1 MENKK
6 KRVVIQNIENKRG
19 KTFQNYIDEFDYL
32 ISAGIALPV
41 QAIANPVFPFIASC
55 GKNLLKFFLN
65 DIGLLTAI
73 LYGNNIRAILDDEK
87 RINLGAVYESVVASE
102 LIAHGYRLY
111 YFDNRSKGEVDYLID
126 DYESLSV
133 IPLEAKSGKDYT
145 VHSALNTLTKN
156 NNYPIKKA
164 YVLSN
169 EREIIQKNNITYIPI
184 YNIMFFQRDK
194 IINEKQLLF

>member
-55 GKNLLKFFLN
+55 GKNLLKLYLN

-87 RINLGAVYESVVASE
+87 SINLGAVYESVVASE
-102 LIAHGYRLY
+102 LIAHGY
-111 YFDNRSKGEVDYLID
+111 
-126 DYESLSV
+126 
-133 IPLEAKSGKDYT
+133 
-145 VHSALNTLTKN
+145 
-156 NNYPIKKA
+156 
-164 YVLSN
+164 
-169 EREIIQKNNITYIPI
+169 
-184 YNIMFFQRDK
+184 
-194 IINEKQLLF
+194 

>member
-1 MENKK
+1 M
-6 KRVVIQNIENKRG
+6 
-19 KTFQNYIDEFDYL
+19 
-32 ISAGIALPV
+32 
-41 QAIANPVFPFIASC
+41 
-55 GKNLLKFFLN
+55 N

-87 RINLGAVYESVVASE
+87 SINLGAVYESVVASE

>member
-55 GKNLLKFFLN
+55 GKNLLNFFLN

-87 RINLGAVYESVVASE
+87 SINLGAVYESVVASE

>member
-41 QAIANPVFPFIASC
+41 QAIANPVFPLIASC
-55 GKNLLKFFLN
+55 GKNLLKLYLN

-87 RINLGAVYESVVASE
+87 SINLGAVYESVVASE

-111 YFDNRSKGEVDYLID
+111 YYDNRSKGEVDYLID

-133 IPLEAKSGKDYT
+133 IPLEVKSEKDYT

-194 IINEKQLLF
+194 VINEKQLLF

>member
-1 MENKK
+1 MVNKK

-87 RINLGAVYESVVASE
+87 SINLGAVYESVVASE

>member
-65 DIGLLTAI
+65 DIGLLAAI

-87 RINLGAVYESVVASE
+87 SINLGAVYESVVASE

>member
-1 MENKK
+1 M
-6 KRVVIQNIENKRG
+6 
-19 KTFQNYIDEFDYL
+19 
-32 ISAGIALPV
+32 
-41 QAIANPVFPFIASC
+41 
-55 GKNLLKFFLN
+55 N

-87 RINLGAVYESVVASE
+87 SINLGAVYESVVASE

-133 IPLEAKSGKDYT
+133 IPLEVKSGKDYT

-169 EREIIQKNNITYIPI
+169 EREIIHKNNITYIPI